1 MSSHRPTI
9 MATQHAVSSGHY
21 LATQAS
27 FEILN
32 DGGNAV
38 DAGIAACIALGVLHS
53 DLVNIAGVAPMMI
66 KMAASDKVIT
76 IDGLGTWPAAASVA
90 FFREQHG
97 GQIPHGLLR
106 TVVPAAP
113 AAWLLALERFG
124 TMTFSQVAAKAVQFA
139 RDGFPVFNLFNEF
152 IRDHQAGYARW
163 PENARIYLPQGRPPR
178 VGEVFVQTDL
188 AATLQ
193 YMLDCEQ
200 SAAGKGRQAGL
211 RAVRDAF
218 YKGDIAR
225 TICEYHK
232 ANGGLLTLAD
242 MAAYQARIEAP
253 VKATFK
259 DIDVYACGPWCQGP
273 SLTQAMTMLNQ
284 VDCSAFAHNS
294 PAYIHHL
301 TETLKLVFADRE
313 QYIGDPAFV
322 DVPLQGLLSERYAK
336 ARNALIDP
344 ARAVPGMPPAG
355 NPNSGA
361 ALTQHTGTQAGGHS
375 SIDPHATEPR
385 DLSSPDTSYVCV
397 IDAMGNVFSATPSD
411 TSCDTEVIP
420 GTGLCPSSRGSQS
433 RVITGH
439 AASVAA
445 GKRPRLTPN
454 PALATRKGETLMAF
468 GTPGGD
474 VQIQAM
480 LQVFL
485 NIVQFG
491 MDVQCAIEAPR
502 FATYSYISSFAPN
515 DYHADLLMLEKRI
528 DPGTGADLKRLGQ
541 RVDWWPEWT
550 WKAGGVCAIVRDPA
564 TKVLHA
570 GADPRRAGYALGY

>member
-1 MSSHRPTI
+1 
-9 MATQHAVSSGHY
+9 MATHQAVSSGHY
-21 LATQAS
+21 LASQAAL
-27 FEILN
+27 EILN

-53 DLVNIAGVAPMMI
+53 DLVNIAGVAPIMI
-66 KMAASDKVIT
+66 RLAGSGEILT
-76 IDGLGTWPAAASVA
+76 IDGLGTWPAAASVE
-90 FFREQHG
+90 FFCDRHG
-97 GQIPHGLLR
+97 GRIPEGLLR

-124 TMTFSQVAAKAVQFA
+124 TMAFAQVAAKAIQFA
-139 RDGFPVFNLFNEF
+139 RDGFPVFDLFAEF
-152 IRDHQAGYARW
+152 IHDHQPGYARW
-163 PENARIYLPQGRPPR
+163 PENSRIYLPHGRPPLT
-178 VGEVFVQTDL
+178 GEVFVQQDL
-188 AATLQ
+188 AASLQ

-200 SAAGKGRQAGL
+200 SAAGKGRRAGL
-211 RAVRDAF
+211 RAARDAF

-225 TICEYHK
+225 TLCDYHR

-242 MAAYQARIEAP
+242 MAGYQARIEPP

-259 DIDVYACGPWCQGP
+259 DIDVYVCGPWCQGP
-273 SLTQAMTMLNQ
+273 SLAQALAMLNQ
-284 VDCSAFAHNS
+284 ANSGTFEHNS

-322 DVPLQGLLSERYAK
+322 DVPLEGLLSERYAK

-344 ARAVPGMPPAG
+344 NQAIPGMPPAG
-355 NPNSGA
+355 EPGAGA
-361 ALTQHTGTQAGGHS
+361 ALGPLNSTSAGGQS
-375 SIDPHATEPR
+375 RVDSHATDPR
-385 DLSSPDTSYVCV
+385 DLASPPDTSYVSV
-397 IDAMGNVFSATPSD
+397 IDAAGNVFSATPSD

-433 RVITGH
+433 RAIAGH
-439 AASVAA
+439 AASVAP

-454 PALATRKGETLMAF
+454 PAMATRKGETLMAF
-468 GTPGGD
+468 GSPGGD

-480 LQVFL
+480 IQVFL

-502 FATYSYISSFAPN
+502 FATYSYPSSFAPN
-515 DYHADLLMLEKRI
+515 DYHPDLLMLEKRI
-528 DPGTGADLKRLGQ
+528 AAATGSRLQDLGQ
-541 RVDWWPEWT
+541 RVEWWPDWT

-564 TKVLHA
+564 TQILHA
-570 GADPRRAGYALGY
+570 GADPRRAGYALGN